1 MPLLSF
7 LSHKIGLGGDAS
19 QQKFMVLVSD
29 GDDDTLEVWGYRRH
43 LGRLVATLVLV
54 LVTGI
59 LPLGLPLY
67 WMSHVWL
74 YLTQELCPLDVATT
88 VLVVVRSL
96 L

>member
-29 GDDDTLEVWGYRRH
+29 GDDDTLGVWGYRRH

-74 YLTQELCPLDVATT
+74 YLTQELCPLDEATT

-96 L
+96 W